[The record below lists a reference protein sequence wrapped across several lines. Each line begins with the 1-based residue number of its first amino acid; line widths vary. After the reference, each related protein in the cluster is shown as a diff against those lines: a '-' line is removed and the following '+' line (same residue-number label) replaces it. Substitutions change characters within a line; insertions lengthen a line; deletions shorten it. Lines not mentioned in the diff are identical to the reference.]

1 MFRKLPLLC
10 ILYLLLIVASGCAP
24 TSSQLK
30 KQHKKMDSAELIK
43 KINQVDD
50 GLQFNIISILQERR
64 EISALE
70 KLLLHE
76 DMWIRKWAIDALGNL
91 KSTQAV
97 PNIINFILDQNNE
110 WVRGHAGV
118 ASPREDPLRRVTVV
132 SRSQPLCGG
141 RPCRRLAQR
150 SQQNRK
156 ARADPSQQK

>member
-118 ASPREDPLRRVTVV
+118 A
-132 SRSQPLCGG
+132 
-141 RPCRRLAQR
+141 LAKIGDKKTYDILI
-150 SQQNRK
+150 NL
-156 ARADPSQQK
+156 